1 MDAHALNPADR
12 PIRIIRATLEDAP
25 RVGALF
31 DAYRQFYGEQ
41 PDLQGATAFITERL
55 RLDQSA
61 IYLALAHDA
70 STRTDTPAGFTQLY
84 PSFGSVAMRRI
95 WVLNDLFV
103 APEYRRRGVG
113 PLLILAAEQHGRDTG
128 AGAISLLTRHDN
140 EPAQRLYERMGW
152 ARDTRNQRWVRVLD

>member
-1 MDAHALNPADR
+1 MDGHSPST
-12 PIRIIRATLEDAP
+12 PGGHVRIIRATIDDAA

-31 DAYRQFYGEQ
+31 DAYRQFYGEA
-41 PDLQGATAFITERL
+41 PDLAGAVAFITDRL

-70 STRTDTPAGFTQLY
+70 PTRTDAPAGFTQLY

-103 APEYRRRGVG
+103 AHEYRRRGVG
-113 PLLILAAEQHGRDTG
+113 PLLILAAERHGRETG
-128 AGAISLLTRHDN
+128 AGALSLLTRHDN
-140 EPAQRLYERMGW
+140 GPAQRLYERMGW
-152 ARDTRNQRWVRVLD
+152 AKDTRNQRWVRVLD